1 VAKKGGKFPG
11 VSTSAYFTTGGFGYF
26 IARNGKGP
34 PGSADWLEPLQNV
47 AEKHSWSKDDL
58 FECYDMD
65 TFGGGSEPV
74 RRRDGARLDA
84 TRFRE
89 DPAVAGRADLILE

>member
-1 VAKKGGKFPG
+1 MAKKGGKFPG

-47 AEKHSWSKDDL
+47 AEKHSWPKEDL
-58 FECYDMD
+58 FERYDMH
-65 TFGGGSEPV
+65 TFDGSGKKSA
-74 RRRDGARLDA
+74 RR
-84 TRFRE
+84 
-89 DPAVAGRADLILE
+89 P

>member
-1 VAKKGGKFPG
+1 MAKKGGKFPG

-65 TFGGGSEPV
+65 TFGGVPSRSAEEM
-74 RRRDGARLDA
+74 ARA
-84 TRFRE
+84 SMQRGF
-89 DPAVAGRADLILE
+89 AKILP